1 MPKTWFTIK
10 AAATAGDAPAGADV
24 SIYDEIGYWGVTAK
38 DFIDSIKPYKGQP
51 LNVAINSPGGD
62 VFAGIAIYNALR
74 QHAAGGGKITTKAM
88 GVAAS
93 AASVVFMAGDNR
105 VMPDNTMLMVHN
117 PWTFA
122 MGNADELRESADV
135 LDKIGASLTSIYTA
149 RSGKS
154 EDEIRAMLATDTWL
168 TAAEAKDAGFTDEL
182 QPAFEAQALFDL
194 DRLPANVRAM
204 FEARKPEPTP
214 PAPTLPAALADSVAA
229 MAKAAGLDE
238 FVPVFVTDETLV
250 DEAAAQA
257 AVTQARNIQALAK
270 HAGLADQA
278 APLIRERKSLADARA
293 FLAKALADAS
303 DATHVNTAP
312 PSNQTKPADAG
323 PSSTSIWADIKAAKA
338 GSKK

>member
-10 AAATAGDAPAGADV
+10 AAATGDAPAGADV

-74 QHAAGGGKITTKAM
+74 QHAASGGKVTTKAM

-194 DRLPANVRAM
+194 DRLPANVRGM
-204 FEARKPEPTP
+204 FEARKPEP
-214 PAPTLPAALADSVAA
+214 APVAPNPLTDTVAAL
-229 MAKAAGLDE
+229 AKAAGLEE
-238 FVPVFVTDETLV
+238 FTPVFVTDASLV
-250 DEAAAQA
+250 DEASAQSIVAQA
-257 AVTQARNIQALAK
+257 RDIQALAK
-270 HAGLADQA
+270 HAGLAEQA
-278 APLIRERKSLADARA
+278 PSLIRERKSLTEARA

-323 PSSTSIWADIKAAKA
+323 PSSTSIWADIKAMKA